1 MLSDVLKT
9 KVDEIQPFMCE
20 SGWHREEVQHA
31 RDLIQTES
39 VAMMIDGAIEGL
51 EQMKVSIQQTLLDQ
65 TDSDALRAINLVSE
79 LRRYMNLEIGGEFA
93 QELGE
98 LCFSIEQMIG
108 QASTQRREMPLL
120 MAINL
125 VKQVQMIWSTG
136 MEQLLLDR
144 MVSSE
149 ETAQETEADNFYYYS
164 EANEAVN
171 NTLH

>member
-1 MLSDVLKT
+1 
-9 KVDEIQPFMCE
+9 
-20 SGWHREEVQHA
+20 
-31 RDLIQTES
+31 
-39 VAMMIDGAIEGL
+39 
-51 EQMKVSIQQTLLDQ
+51 
-65 TDSDALRAINLVSE
+65 LRAINLVSE